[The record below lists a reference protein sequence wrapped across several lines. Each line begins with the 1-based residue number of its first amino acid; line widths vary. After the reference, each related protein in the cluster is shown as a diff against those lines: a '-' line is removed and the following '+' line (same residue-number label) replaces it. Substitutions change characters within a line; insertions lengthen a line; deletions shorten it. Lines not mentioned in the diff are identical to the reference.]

1 MTKPY
6 GGIIVLYMQ
15 QRQALFQTQ
24 QFKMNTQLYQSIKL
38 MELPVMDLREKIGEE
53 LEKNPALEVL
63 EESHTV
69 SIDAAAEKLPKEEE
83 SFFEASSDAGF
94 IYSGMDSDRH
104 HQFLEGA
111 ISRPETLQE
120 HLLWQLALETSDDE
134 VLRLGSL
141 LIQNLDDDGFHKVA
155 PEILLEK
162 ENPAGIYKAMAL
174 VQSLDPPGTCTSD
187 YRESLLV
194 QTRLLPV
201 YSREMETALD
211 YLEELEKGKF
221 TEISRLLHCKE
232 ESLRRSF
239 SRIKEELF
247 PFPGRRFFSAETN
260 YAVPDVEVTR
270 KDGDLVII
278 LNDEE
283 IPLLGINPFF
293 LKIAEEKTNKRE
305 TRDFARDNIREA
317 KWFIQSINQRNH
329 TLLRV
334 SRAIVEFQRPFFANG
349 PKYLSPLTQKD
360 IALELGIHETT
371 VSRSASGKYMQ
382 TEWGLFELRHFFS
395 NSATRGSRFS
405 REGVKEMLK
414 EIISSDTRLLSD
426 QELADLL
433 AQRGIALAR
442 RTVAKYRNEL
452 DLGSSYTRK

>member
-1 MTKPY
+1 
-6 GGIIVLYMQ
+6 MQ
-15 QRQALFQTQ
+15 QRQVLFQSQ

-63 EESHTV
+63 EEKSPV
-69 SIDAAAEKLPKEEE
+69 SLDAAADKLPREEE
-83 SFFEASSDAGF
+83 SYFETSSDAGF
-94 IYSGMDSDRH
+94 IHSGMNADEHRK
-104 HQFLEGA
+104 FLEGA

-120 HLLWQLALETSDDE
+120 HLLWQLALETSDSE
-134 VLRLGSL
+134 VLRLGRL

-155 PEILLEK
+155 PELLLEN
-162 ENPAGIYKAMAL
+162 EDAANITKALAL
-174 VQSLDPPGTCTSD
+174 VQSLDPPGTCTSG
-187 YRESLLV
+187 YKESLLV
-194 QTRLLPV
+194 QIRLLPA
-201 YSREMETALD
+201 YSKEMETALD
-211 YLEELEKGKF
+211 HLEELEKGKF
-221 TEISRLLHCKE
+221 TEISQLLHCKE
-232 ESLRRSF
+232 ENLRRSF
-239 SRIKEELF
+239 SRIKEELS
-247 PFPGRRFFSAETN
+247 PFPGRVFFTRETS
-260 YAVPDVEVTR
+260 YAVPDVEVRR

-278 LNDEE
+278 LNNEE

-293 LKIAEEKTNKRE
+293 MKIAGEKNNKRE
-305 TRDFARDNIREA
+305 TRDFVRENIREA

-334 SRAIVEFQRPFFANG
+334 SRAIVEFQRAFFANG
-349 PKYLSPLTQKD
+349 PKYLAPLTLKD
-360 IALELGIHETT
+360 IALELGIHEAT
-371 VSRSASGKYMQ
+371 VSRTASGKYMQ

-395 NSATRGSRFS
+395 NSATHGSRFS

-414 EIISSDTRLLSD
+414 EIISGEKRHLSD

-452 DLGSSYTRK
+452 DLGSSYTRKA